1 MKTALSIVAANTG
14 ASEEDILSVVT
25 GMIISSKGQH
35 GAVATKA
42 EIAVFTGVCS
52 KYALNP
58 LVKECAAFVSGGKL
72 QIIVMI
78 DGWYKMVNRQDEFDG
93 VEFAD
98 TLDKDGK
105 ITSIT
110 CKMYLKNRSRPIC
123 ATEYMA
129 ECKDAKSTV
138 WTRWPNRM
146 LRHKAYIQA
155 ARIAFGISEIIDD
168 DEVNRINSNNGG
180 SSEKDIT
187 PQQQGPSSKE
197 INETMAECADL
208 ETLKS
213 ACGELRIKMQSDG
226 TWASRSAEV
235 IALNVKHK
243 DRINADYVY
252 EQKTKEA
259 IKDTNN
265 FIKAGEVSP
274 EPYFDADVEEV
285 EILDLETISGMLK
298 ANEERMVKQQD
309 HKIHKWEGKQNKK
322 TPAIEE
328 EDIGFGEDDTDEFGE
343 QL

>member
-72 QIIVMI
+72 QIIVMV
-78 DGWYKMVNRQDEFDG
+78 DGWYKMVNRQDDFDG
-93 VEFAD
+93 VEFD
-98 TLDKDGK
+98 DNLDKDGK
-105 ITSIT
+105 IVSIT

-129 ECKDAKSTV
+129 ECKDAKSAV

-168 DEVNRINSNNGG
+168 DEVNRINSSNGG
-180 SSEKDIT
+180 SSEKTIN
-187 PQQQGPSSKE
+187 PQQQGPSSQE
-197 INETMAECADL
+197 IDEIMAECGDL

-243 DRINADYVY
+243 DRINSYVV
-252 EQKTKEA
+252 EEST
-259 IKDTNN
+259 
-265 FIKAGEVSP
+265 
-274 EPYFDADVEEV
+274 EPYFDVDIEEA
-285 EILDLETISGMLK
+285 EIIDTDTPSGMSQ
-298 ANEERMVKQQD
+298 AN
-309 HKIHKWEGKQNKK
+309 
-322 TPAIEE
+322 EE

-343 QL
+343 